1 MDSMAMN
8 IDDSTTLTVTLPG
21 ACAPRA
27 VMSLAAAGDMG
38 FGDDGNRG
46 RRNQWLRASGFNP
59 EHSAAIDLVHSRIVI
74 EASSLGDVFSP
85 GGIRREAD
93 GMVTAGLLSAT
104 RCHSTTRRQIP
115 AGSQVYSLVITV
127 ADCMPIFLFDQ
138 GSGAYGLLH
147 SGWKGTGILSEAV
160 SLMQRLYGTRPAE
173 LAVTFGPRIG
183 TCCYV
188 VDEARA
194 ATFSAEFGAGAV
206 VRTDGKPRLD
216 LVAANLALA
225 DSLGL
230 GSVQLLEGCTS
241 CDHSFGSFRRQ
252 GAGRFTRMAAAIG
265 YPEEPV

>member
-1 MDSMAMN
+1 M
-8 IDDSTTLTVTLPG
+8 TVVLPG
-21 ACAPRA
+21 TNAPMA

-46 RRNQWLRASGFNP
+46 RRNQWLRTAGIDP
-59 EHSAAIDLVHSRIVI
+59 EHSAAIDLVHSRVVI
-74 EASSLGDVFSP
+74 ETNCLQDAFTHHGV
-85 GGIRREAD
+85 RRQAD
-93 GMVTAGLLSAT
+93 GMVTLGHLSAARHLNPDCT
-104 RCHSTTRRQIP
+104 R
-115 AGSQVYSLVITV
+115 VDSLVITV
-127 ADCMPIFLFDQ
+127 ADCMPIFLYDQ

-160 SLMQRLYGTRPAE
+160 SSMQRLYGTRPAE
-173 LAVTFGPRIG
+173 LAVAFGPRIG

-194 ATFSAEFGAGAV
+194 TAFSGEFGAAAV
-206 VRTDGKPRLD
+206 VRAGGKPRLD

-225 DSLGL
+225 ESLGI

-241 CDHSFGSFRRQ
+241 CDHRFGSFRRQ

-265 YPEEPV
+265 YPEDPV